1 MIVLKFGGTSVGSA
15 QRIRAVA
22 HLVSTIA
29 GRKIVILSAMSG
41 TTDTLVQL
49 AQQIINAQWQEA
61 EETVATLGMASLS
74 SHFRR
79 IAEPNAQRGFYSK
92 RRKAYPISG
101 RNHQYNPNGIYA
113 TRV

>member
-61 EETVATLGMASLS
+61 EETVATLESRYHSVIEELFETSAL
-74 SHFRR
+74 
-79 IAEPNAQRGFYSK
+79 
-92 RRKAYPISG
+92 RKEVWQA
-101 RNHQYNPNGIYA
+101 
-113 TRV
+113 